1 MKRAVVLCSGG
12 LDSSTILAIAC
23 HEGFEVHALS
33 FDYGQRHVIEIE
45 RARAVVDALGVK
57 RHLIMKLDLRGLG
70 ESALTSSLSVPKDRG
85 PDTIGTGIPITYVP
99 ARNTIFLSCALAL
112 AEGVGAEAIFFGAN
126 AVDYS
131 GYPDCRPEYIRAF
144 ETMANLATKISV
156 EGGTPIR
163 IVAPLLY
170 LSKAEI
176 ILKGK
181 ALGVPFHLTHSC
193 YDPSPSGEA
202 CGRCDSC
209 KLRKKGFQAAGFIDP
224 LPCQE

>member
-12 LDSSTILAIAC
+12 VDSSTTLAIAC
-23 HEGFEVHALS
+23 HEGFDVYALS
-33 FDYGQRHVIEIE
+33 FDYGQRHVVEIE
-45 RARAVVDALGVK
+45 RAKAVVAALGVK

-70 ESALTSSLSVPKDRG
+70 ESALTSSLSVPKDR
-85 PDTIGTGIPITYVP
+85 DFDKIGIGIPITYVP
-99 ARNTIFLSCALAL
+99 ARNTIFLSCGLAL

-144 ETMANLATKISV
+144 EAMANLATKTSV
-156 EGGTPIR
+156 EGGTRIR
-163 IVAPLLY
+163 ILAPLLY

-181 ALGVPFHLTHSC
+181 VLGVPFHLTHSC
-193 YDPSPSGEA
+193 YDPSPLSEA

-209 KLRKKGFQAAGFIDP
+209 RLRKKGFQEARLVDP
-224 LPCQE
+224 LTYRP